1 MVTASRGGK
10 YGPWLLLDP
19 MEIPPL
25 PLYELPTGDPPEPPP
40 QASPSVTFDSWA
52 SRVLATFAC
61 VCLKTRVLAVSRP
74 GRRANVQRSLRGI
87 DVPRC
92 QILLPSLHQYLE
104 KGLLPGVQC
113 LAAHR
118 QCLFPAPSPLVIL
131 EEFLVCVD
139 LKFSMFLPPM
149 EVKADWGS
157 RVWTHSDSSSVHP
170 LGH

>member
-1 MVTASRGGK
+1 
-10 YGPWLLLDP
+10 

-87 DVPRC
+87 DAPCC
-92 QILLPSLHQYLE
+92 QIMLPSLHQYLE

-157 RVWTHSDSSSVHP
+157 RMWTHSDSASVHP